1 MFASL
6 RSRWT
11 IFSDSCMYPRAAI
24 VSWAQIAKR
33 SFGNRN
39 VAAPLLNNSWE
50 RLPRSPACLAPG
62 QRLPPLARS
71 CRLGVAAGAE
81 RDPPHAV
88 VDSLYKMATI
98 AVAQLN
104 EDCFSIK
111 TDGHIVM
118 LVPAHEPRVIQC
130 LHAAGLRTQIT
141 QTIMFQLQLQSELGV
156 PHSNRRNIRC
166 PPRDPCLTVPLYAL
180 LCPAAETTLGAAGRR
195 GRARLGRVRG
205 LWLPPSVSWP
215 GW

>member
-1 MFASL
+1 
-6 RSRWT
+6 
-11 IFSDSCMYPRAAI
+11 MYPRAAI
-24 VSWAQIAKR
+24 VSWAHIAKR
-33 SFGNRN
+33 LLGNIKLELP
-39 VAAPLLNNSWE
+39 VLDKSWE

-88 VDSLYKMATI
+88 PDFVYKMATI

-111 TDGHIVM
+111 SDAHIVM
-118 LVPAHEPRVIQC
+118 LEPAHEPRVIQF
-130 LHAAGLRTQIT
+130 LHFAGLRTQIT
-141 QTIMFQLQLQSELGV
+141 QTLMFRLQLQSELGV
-156 PHSNRRNIRC
+156 PRSNRRNIRC